1 MPSIQ
6 DVADQVNAK
15 LDRINEHGEATV
27 AAATS
32 VRDQIAE
39 TNALLRAQ
47 LAQSEQLIAKL
58 ATVERLLV
66 ERLDGLPE
74 ARDDAG
80 GDRQQVVGAAETER
94 ARP

>member
-47 LAQSEQLIAKL
+47 LEQNEQLIALL
-58 ATVERLLV
+58 AAVEQLLLA
-66 ERLDGLPE
+66 RLDESPDSRNGVGDDRLP
-74 ARDDAG
+74 
-80 GDRQQVVGAAETER
+80 VVGSAKIGR
-94 ARP
+94 ASQ